1 MSETQSNSVSAV
13 MPAQLPP
20 GPAERTVYS
29 YGVRAG
35 DQLYISGMVAFDSEA
50 NIVGEGDIEAQAEQ
64 VFKNLQAV
72 VEEAGGTINNI
83 VSTTTYLA
91 DVTDAPVVNAAR
103 SRYFTGEVLPTHT
116 VIGVAALARPQFLVE
131 ISAVAYLGDLSKD

>member
-35 DQLYISGMVAFDSEA
+35 DQLYISGMVALILTRILSA
-50 NIVGEGDIEAQAEQ
+50 
-64 VFKNLQAV
+64 K
-72 VEEAGGTINNI
+72 GTLRRRLNK
-83 VSTTTYLA
+83 SLRTCK
-91 DVTDAPVVNAAR
+91 
-103 SRYFTGEVLPTHT
+103 
-116 VIGVAALARPQFLVE
+116 Q
-131 ISAVAYLGDLSKD
+131 